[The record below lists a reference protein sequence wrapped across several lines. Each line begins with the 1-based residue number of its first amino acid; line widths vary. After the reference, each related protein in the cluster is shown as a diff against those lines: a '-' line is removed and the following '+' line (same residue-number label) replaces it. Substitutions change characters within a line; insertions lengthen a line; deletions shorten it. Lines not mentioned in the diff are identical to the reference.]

1 MSRRAISILV
11 FAGAIAGILFAS
23 PHTHAADDFYK
34 GKTLKFIV
42 GFSPGGG
49 YDTYTRLVARHIDKY
64 IPGQPTVLVQNMT
77 GAGSLIAANFIAR
90 KAKPDGLTAATFN
103 NALIV
108 QKALGDRRIKVDFEK
123 LEWIGAPSVGEITC
137 AVMGFTGLK
146 TLDDV
151 LNAKIRLKTGS
162 SRAGSTGYDVPAIM
176 NELMGTDFE
185 LITGYAGTAKTR
197 LALESREVNA
207 FCSNWESLRVT
218 ARSMLDAEGD
228 NKLIPY
234 ITMSRRFKDPEVK
247 NLPLFRDAIKD
258 ENKLAIFEAWASQ
271 MEFQRPL
278 AMAPGT
284 PKDRLEILRSAFRE
298 VLKDPELLAEAK
310 KAKIDITYVSGEEV
324 TKLVQQILNMPAE
337 AKESLSFLVRK

>member
-1 MSRRAISILV
+1 MSRKVVSLLV
-11 FAGAIAGILFAS
+11 FSVALAGLVFSSSSA
-23 PHTHAADDFYK
+23 PAADDFYK
-34 GKTLKFIV
+34 GQTLRLIV

-49 YDTYTRLVARHIDKY
+49 YDTYTRLVARHMNRY
-64 IPGQPTVLVQNMT
+64 IPGNPTVLVQNMT

-90 KAKPDGLTAATFN
+90 KARPDGLTAATFN

-108 QKALGDRRIKVDFEK
+108 QKALGDKRIKVPFEK

-137 AVMGFTGLK
+137 TVMGFTGLK

-151 LNAKIRLKTGS
+151 LNAKIPLKTGS

-176 NELMGTDFE
+176 NQLMGTRFE

-197 LALESREVNA
+197 LALESREVNS

-228 NKLIPY
+228 RKLIPY
-234 ITMSRRFKDPEVK
+234 ITMSRRFEDPEIK
-247 NLPLFRDAIKD
+247 DLPLFREAIKD
-258 ENKLAIFEAWASQ
+258 KKKLAVFQAWAAQ

-278 AMAPGT
+278 AMSPGT
-284 PKDRLEILRSAFRE
+284 PKDRLDTLRTAFRE
-298 VLKDPELLAEAK
+298 TLKDPELLAEAK
-310 KAKIDITYVSGEEV
+310 KAKVDLTYVSGQEV
-324 TKLVQQILNMPAE
+324 TKLVEQILDMPPE
-337 AKESLSFLVRK
+337 ARESLSFLVRK

>member
-1 MSRRAISILV
+1 MSRRAVSMFVFAAALAGLV
-11 FAGAIAGILFAS
+11 FSS
-23 PHTHAADDFYK
+23 PYARAADDFYK
-34 GKTLKFIV
+34 GKTVRLIV

-49 YDTYTRLVARHIDKY
+49 YDTYTRLIARHIDKY
-64 IPGQPTVLVQNMT
+64 IPGNPTVLVQNMT

-90 KAKPDGLTAATFN
+90 KAKTDGLTAATFN

-108 QKALGDRRIKVDFEK
+108 QKALGDKRIKVDFEK

-146 TLDDV
+146 TLEDV
-151 LNAKIRLKTGS
+151 LNAKIPLQTGS

-176 NELMGTDFE
+176 NQLMGTKFE

-197 LALESREVNA
+197 LALESREINA

-218 ARSMLDAEGD
+218 ARSMLEAKGD

-247 NLPLFRDAIKD
+247 DLPLFREAIKD
-258 ENKLAIFEAWASQ
+258 KDKLAIFQAWAAQ

-278 AMAPGT
+278 AMPPGT
-284 PKDRLEILRSAFRE
+284 PKDRLDTLRTAFRE
-298 VLKDPELLAEAK
+298 TLKDPELLAEAK
-310 KAKIDITYVSGEEV
+310 KAKIDLAYVSGQEV
-324 TKLVQQILNMPAE
+324 TKLVKQILDMPPE
-337 AKESLSFLVRK
+337 AKKSLSFLVRK